1 MSKLY
6 PTYDRFVTYLRPLTL
21 LIAVICCSSYK
32 LHAQRLDAIGKEKPI
47 KITGGLGLE
56 QIAYWSSGLGEG
68 RRDPYNFFL
77 NGNLNIDLY
86 GWSVPFSFTYSNQ
99 RNVAFSQPF
108 NQYGLTPTYKWITG
122 HLGYSSMNFSSY
134 TLAGHLFNGIG
145 VDLAP
150 PGHFKFSV
158 MYGRLQ
164 KAVEADTTRPEIIP
178 AYKRMGYGF
187 KAGYSTGKDNI
198 ELILFRG
205 KDDENSI
212 RPVPQGYALTPQEN
226 VALGLNVSKQ
236 FFDRLLFNA
245 EVAVSALTR
254 DARAVSDSLGDIKA
268 PTAGLIDKN
277 SSTAMY
283 TAYKTGLSYNGGHYT
298 IGLGYEWVAPEYKTL
313 GAYYFTNDFENIT
326 GNFQLRMLKD
336 RLTGAVNAGVQ
347 RNNLNHDKISTM
359 RRFVGALNI
368 SFAATKKMNWNFSYS
383 NFQSFVNIRSQF
395 DYLNELTPYENL
407 DTLNYTQLS
416 SNASVGFNY
425 NISQSKEKMQMVIC
439 NVSYMESSDKQGG
452 VKQSSGAV
460 FYNLNA
466 SYNLQL
472 IPKHMSIM
480 AGFNANR
487 NTSLN
492 LESVT
497 FGPTLG
503 VNKSVLNK
511 KMRLSGTLTWNG
523 SFTNGENTSR
533 ILTARAGSAY
543 TIKKVHSLN
552 LGVTALH
559 RDNTKGSNRKISEL
573 TTTLGYNYNF

>member
-1 MSKLY
+1 MFY
-6 PTYDRFVTYLRPLTL
+6 PTYERFVMYLRTMTL
-21 LIAVICCSSYK
+21 LVAIFCCSYSNTN
-32 LHAQRLDAIGKEKPI
+32 AQRLEAIGNEKPL
-47 KITGGLGLE
+47 KITGGIGLE
-56 QIAYWSSGLGEG
+56 QIAYWSSGLGDG

-86 GWSVPFSFTYSNQ
+86 GWSVPFSFNYSNQ
-99 RNVAFSQPF
+99 SNVAFSQPF
-108 NQYGLTPTYKWITG
+108 NQYGLTPTYKWVTG
-122 HLGYSSMNFSSY
+122 HIGYSSMNFSSY
-134 TLAGHLFNGIG
+134 TLSGHLFNGIG

-150 PGHFKFSV
+150 PGRFKFSV

-164 KAVEADTTRPEIIP
+164 KAVEADTSRSDIIP

-198 ELILFRG
+198 EVMVFRG

-212 RPVPQGYALTPQEN
+212 RPLPASYSLTPQEN
-226 VALGLNVSKQ
+226 VAMGLNLTKQ
-236 FFDRLLFNA
+236 FFNRLLFNA

-254 DARAVSDSLGDIKA
+254 DTRAVTDSAEHNTA
-268 PTAGLIDKN
+268 PTGGLISKN

-283 TAYKTGLSYNGGHYT
+283 TAYKAGLGYNGNHYT

-326 GNFQLRMLKD
+326 GNLQVRMLKD
-336 RLTGAVNAGVQ
+336 RLTAAVNAGVQ
-347 RNNLNHDKISTM
+347 RNNLSNDKLSTM
-359 RRFVGALNI
+359 RRFVGALNL

-395 DYLNELTPYENL
+395 DYLNELTPYENI
-407 DTLNYTQLS
+407 DTLNYTQVS
-416 SNASVGFNY
+416 SNASLGFNY
-425 NISQSKEKMQMVIC
+425 NISQSKEKMQMFVC

-452 VKQSSGAV
+452 VKQPSGVV

-472 IPKHMSIM
+472 IPKNMSIM

-487 NTSLN
+487 NSALDM
-492 LESVT
+492 ESIT
-497 FGPTLG
+497 MGPTLG
-503 VNKSVLNK
+503 LNKSVLNK
-511 KMRLSGTLTWNG
+511 KMRLSGTLSWNG
-523 SFTNGENTSR
+523 SYTNGENTSR

-552 LGVTALH
+552 LAVTALN
-559 RDNTKGSNRKISEL
+559 RNNTKGSTRKISEL

>member
-1 MSKLY
+1 M
-6 PTYDRFVTYLRPLTL
+6 TL
-21 LIAVICCSSYK
+21 LVAIFCCSYSNTN
-32 LHAQRLDAIGKEKPI
+32 AQRLEAIGNEKPL
-47 KITGGLGLE
+47 KITGGIGLE
-56 QIAYWSSGLGEG
+56 QIAYWSSGLGDG

-86 GWSVPFSFTYSNQ
+86 GWSVPFSFNYSNQ
-99 RNVAFSQPF
+99 SNVAFSQPF
-108 NQYGLTPTYKWITG
+108 NQYGLTPTYKWVTG
-122 HLGYSSMNFSSY
+122 HIGYSSMNFSSY
-134 TLAGHLFNGIG
+134 TLSGHLFNGIG

-150 PGHFKFSV
+150 PGRFKFSV

-164 KAVEADTTRPEIIP
+164 KAVEADTSRSDIIP

-198 ELILFRG
+198 EVMVFRG

-212 RPVPQGYALTPQEN
+212 RPLPASYSLTPQEN
-226 VALGLNVSKQ
+226 VAMGLNLTKQ
-236 FFDRLLFNA
+236 FFNRLLFNA

-254 DARAVSDSLGDIKA
+254 DTRAVTDSAEHNTA
-268 PTAGLIDKN
+268 PTGGLISKN

-283 TAYKTGLSYNGGHYT
+283 TAYKAGLGYNGNHYT

-326 GNFQLRMLKD
+326 GNLQVRMLKD
-336 RLTGAVNAGVQ
+336 RLTAAVNAGVQ
-347 RNNLNHDKISTM
+347 RNNLSNDKLSTM
-359 RRFVGALNI
+359 RRFVGALNL

-395 DYLNELTPYENL
+395 DYLNELTPYENI
-407 DTLNYTQLS
+407 DTLNYTQVS
-416 SNASVGFNY
+416 SNASLGFNY
-425 NISQSKEKMQMVIC
+425 NISQSKEKMQMFVC

-452 VKQSSGAV
+452 VKQPSGVV

-472 IPKHMSIM
+472 IPKNMSIM

-487 NTSLN
+487 NSALDM
-492 LESVT
+492 ESIT
-497 FGPTLG
+497 MGPTLG
-503 VNKSVLNK
+503 LNKSVLNK
-511 KMRLSGTLTWNG
+511 KMRLSGTLSWNG
-523 SFTNGENTSR
+523 SYTNGENTSR

-552 LGVTALH
+552 LAVTALN
-559 RDNTKGSNRKISEL
+559 RNNTKGSTRKISEL